1 MNIVIV
7 GCGEVGADIAAQ
19 LSNEEGNA
27 ITLVDM
33 SAEKIKEL
41 SAKLDVMGVIGNG
54 ATHTVLE
61 EAGIEKADLL
71 IAVTESDELNLLCCM
86 IAKKTGSCKVIARVR
101 NPEYR
106 SEREYLKNELGL
118 AMLINPEY
126 ASAAEIARIIR
137 FPVATMV
144 EPFAKGRVELIKFR
158 LSKDNVMVGKSVK
171 SLMAELKSDVLICSV
186 ERGEDVY
193 IANGDFVFCEHDT
206 VSIISTPK
214 NSAAFFKKTGCR
226 GHSVKNAIIIGA
238 GNISKYLCELLKG
251 ENISI
256 KVIER
261 DVKKCEELASK
272 YPGVIVINAEETD
285 KELLIEEGI
294 ANADAFIALSD
305 NDEEN
310 ILLSLFAKRAGAA
323 KLITKINRTDYDDI
337 IKNLDIDTVIYPK
350 TVSSDI
356 LVRYVR
362 ALKNKQGSNV
372 EIMYSFVRGI
382 VEAAQFVVSGGVSF
396 VGTPLSR
403 LDLKSGVLIAAI
415 IRNDKLIVPR
425 GQDFLLEND
434 KVIVV
439 TKNLPLEDLS
449 DILK

>member
-27 ITLVDM
+27 ITVVDM

-144 EPFAKGRVELIKFR
+144 EPFAKGRIELIKFR

-256 KVIER
+256 KVIDR

-403 LDLKSGVLIAAI
+403 LDLKPGVLIAAI